1 MPDPGNQSTEATP
14 EDREAAEQIRS
25 AVRHAAEVLRFVRD
39 SLLTEVQRHTL
50 KPTALVDGECAIV
63 DRDALS
69 ATEWMRDRVAG
80 LCDPHG
86 FLGEAVEALKREG
99 AREPLDALA
108 EYIREHRIEAQRQ
121 SCRLPRPSTGYIT
134 DRA

>member
-1 MPDPGNQSTEATP
+1 MPDPANQSTEATP

-39 SLLTEVQRHTL
+39 SLLTEVQRHTP
-50 KPTALVDGECAIV
+50 KPTTLVDGECAIV

-69 ATEWMRDRVAG
+69 VTEWMCDRVTG
-80 LCDPHG
+80 LCDSHG
-86 FLGEAVEALKREG
+86 FLGEAVDALKREG
-99 AREPLDALA
+99 AREPVEALA
-108 EYIREHRIEAQRQ
+108 EYIREHRTEAVR
-121 SCRLPRPSTGYIT
+121 SSRRLAGSAAGYIT